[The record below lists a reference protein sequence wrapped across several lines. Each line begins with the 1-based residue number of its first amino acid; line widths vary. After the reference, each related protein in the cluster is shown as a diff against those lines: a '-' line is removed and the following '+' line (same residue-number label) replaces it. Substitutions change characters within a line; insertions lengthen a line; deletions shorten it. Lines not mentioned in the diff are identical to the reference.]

1 MAKAKKETAKSK
13 KPKDEP
19 KGTVTKR
26 DLVEAL
32 QEKYGGSLADNE
44 RWVNFLF
51 ETLKDQLSDMGR
63 AEIRGFGVF
72 NVNTIKSHTTVNLK
86 HKNKKSK
93 KYKKLKVPETYTV
106 DFRTSKKYRERLKK
120 DRAATKTKV
129 QKSKK

>member
-26 DLVEAL
+26 ELVEAL

-72 NVNTIKSHTTVNLK
+72 NVNTIKSILGQSQAQEK
-86 HKNKKSK
+86 
-93 KYKKLKVPETYTV
+93 
-106 DFRTSKKYRERLKK
+106 
-120 DRAATKTKV
+120 
-129 QKSKK
+129 